1 MVVYTG
7 QISLSFPTDFKEL
20 LVYGDNNTNDKTKC
34 EHESGADSNMTKHKV
49 KYKNGSEIINIGSFL
64 EDKILSKAFRIM
76 SFQDVLDFKTK
87 ESEMTT

>member
-1 MVVYTG
+1 
-7 QISLSFPTDFKEL
+7 
-20 LVYGDNNTNDKTKC
+20 
-34 EHESGADSNMTKHKV
+34 MTKHKV